1 MIKMAIFSN
10 QKDVFL
16 MFLILSWIKGV
27 QKKIEMYSSFL
38 LGFLLFPEIP
48 ASLETHVHEKNN
60 RRHNRKIKMSRI
72 MVFCSDPEM
81 KMPRKLVFKL
91 KREIKIVRNSKIVQ
105 ENREN
110 EMQRKCH
117 TVKISCHLWNFCWF
131 QENNFFCAK

>member
-1 MIKMAIFSN
+1 
-10 QKDVFL
+10 
-16 MFLILSWIKGV
+16 
-27 QKKIEMYSSFL
+27 
-38 LGFLLFPEIP
+38 
-48 ASLETHVHEKNN
+48 
-60 RRHNRKIKMSRI
+60 

-117 TVKISCHLWNFCWF
+117 TVKISCHL
-131 QENNFFCAK
+131 